1 MAIVGRSGVG
11 KSTVADLLLRFH
23 DPDRGAVRLDGRDLR
38 ALPLAFLRR
47 HVALV
52 EHAPFIFHASM
63 AENVRYARPDASDG
77 EVEAA
82 ARAAGI
88 HDFITG
94 LPDGYETVVGERGA
108 ALSAGERQRVAIA
121 RALLAD
127 PSVLV
132 LDEATA
138 SLDPLA
144 ERRVIDGYEALMR
157 ERTTLLITHRL
168 GLAQRADRV
177 VALDGA
183 RVAEIGP
190 PDELL
195 ARGGV
200 FARLF
205 ESRLRIAEQREA
217 EPLGPE
223 AAPAS

>member
-1 MAIVGRSGVG
+1 M
-11 KSTVADLLLRFH
+11 
-23 DPDRGAVRLDGRDLR
+23 
-38 ALPLAFLRR
+38 
-47 HVALV
+47 
-52 EHAPFIFHASM
+52 
-63 AENVRYARPDASDG
+63 
-77 EVEAA
+77 
-82 ARAAGI
+82 
-88 HDFITG
+88 
-94 LPDGYETVVGERGA
+94 
-108 ALSAGERQRVAIA
+108 
-121 RALLAD
+121 
-127 PSVLV
+127 